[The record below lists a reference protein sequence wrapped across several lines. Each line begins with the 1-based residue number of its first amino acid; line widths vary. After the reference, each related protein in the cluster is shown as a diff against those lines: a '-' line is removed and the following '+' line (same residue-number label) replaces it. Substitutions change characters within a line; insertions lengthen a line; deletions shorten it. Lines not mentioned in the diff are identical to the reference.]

1 MISAPRGKH
10 ARHHHNP
17 QDQGMVLTIP
27 RPTSREFVARRFC
40 GSFSLSPSHP
50 YWLQNCLVKT
60 KRGTQRPVISPQLLA
75 LQDCHFVP
83 QDVHA

>member
-27 RPTSREFVARRFC
+27 RPTISRVRCTSVLWFVQLESESSILA
-40 GSFSLSPSHP
+40 SKLSS
-50 YWLQNCLVKT
+50 K
-60 KRGTQRPVISPQLLA
+60 
-75 LQDCHFVP
+75 D
-83 QDVHA
+83 